1 MTESRSSSRL
11 TYVIMAAALAV
22 AFGTGYRAN
31 QWRESNRSGWLPPTD
46 SPVSPLVRTA
56 DGQMTADA
64 VLGNGNRARAYKP
77 DLKPYE
83 TLDEVR
89 RAIKENFVKTKV
101 DETQLTYGAV
111 RGMLRSLDDR
121 FTRFLTPEEYEDFN
135 ERNTAEFTGIG
146 ARIDQKQE
154 YHGGP
159 QSKPFGAS
167 RPYIVEP
174 IAGSPAE
181 KAGIK
186 KNDVILAING
196 RSTADMSEEA
206 AVSIIRGVRGT
217 KVKLTI
223 ERLIPAATKPGDKTA
238 ADKNP
243 VDTSRRD
250 GSSDGNF
257 QIIEKEIVRDII
269 EVHPVKLEWLPER
282 VAWLRLDEFNKK
294 SDREMGEA
302 LKGLTKGPDGN
313 GPAKGLIL
321 DMRNNPGG
329 LLDVAVD
336 VGSRFIPAGPIVFTR
351 ERNGSERSLNAETN
365 RFMNLKIPMVVLV
378 NKYSAS
384 AAEIV
389 TGALKDKDLAT
400 VVGETT
406 YGKAS
411 VQVLVELKNGGALVI
426 TTAKYLTPSKTDIS
440 EKGIAPDIAVK
451 PSEEDEKSG
460 RGAQLQKAQ
469 SLIKEKGVK
478 PIPATVAA
486 RATD

>member
-11 TYVIMAAALAV
+11 TYAVMAAALTV

-31 QWRESNRSGWLPPTD
+31 QWRESTRSGWLPPETEA
-46 SPVSPLVRTA
+46 PMPLVRTA

-64 VLGNGNRARAYKP
+64 ISNNGNRARAYKP

-89 RAIKENFVKTKV
+89 RAIKDNFVKTKV
-101 DETQLTYGAV
+101 DETALTYGAV
-111 RGMLRSLDDR
+111 RGMLRALDDR
-121 FTRFLTPEEYEDFN
+121 FTRFLTPEEYEEFN

-146 ARIDQKQE
+146 ARIDLKQE

-174 IAGSPAE
+174 IEGSPAE

-206 AVSIIRGVRGT
+206 AVSFIRGVRGT
-217 KVKLTI
+217 KVKLKI
-223 ERLIPAATKPGDKTA
+223 ERVHPLPTKPGDKNA
-238 ADKNP
+238 VDKNAI
-243 VDTSRRD
+243 DTSRRD
-250 GSSDGNF
+250 GSSDGTF
-257 QIIEKEIVRDII
+257 EVIEKEIARDVI
-269 EVHPVKLEWLPER
+269 EMHPVKLEWRADR

-294 SDREMGEA
+294 SDIEMGEA
-302 LKGLTKGPDGN
+302 LKGLQKGPDGN

-336 VGSRFIPAGPIVFTR
+336 VGSRFIPNGPIVFTR
-351 ERNGSERSLNAETN
+351 ERNGSERSLNAEAN
-365 RFMNLKIPMVVLV
+365 RFMNLKIPIVVLV

-440 EKGIAPDIAVK
+440 EKGISPDIAVK
-451 PSEEDEKSG
+451 PSEEDEKTG
-460 RGAQLQKAQ
+460 RGAQLLKAEA
-469 SLIKEKGVK
+469 LIKEKAGK
-478 PIPATVAA
+478 PATA
-486 RATD
+486 